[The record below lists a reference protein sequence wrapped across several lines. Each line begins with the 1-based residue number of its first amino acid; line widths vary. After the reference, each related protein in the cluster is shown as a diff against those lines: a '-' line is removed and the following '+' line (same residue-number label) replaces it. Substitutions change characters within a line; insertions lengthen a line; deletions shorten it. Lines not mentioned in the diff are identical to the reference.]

1 MKDYIVEDIDQY
13 SLKNIKDKNLMKN
26 ISVSGIF
33 VALQIFGYIN
43 SVTYYN
49 LGFYDC
55 TEDI

>member
-1 MKDYIVEDIDQY
+1 MKYYILEDIDQY

-43 SVTYYN
+43 SVTYNN
-49 LGFYDC
+49 LGFYDY